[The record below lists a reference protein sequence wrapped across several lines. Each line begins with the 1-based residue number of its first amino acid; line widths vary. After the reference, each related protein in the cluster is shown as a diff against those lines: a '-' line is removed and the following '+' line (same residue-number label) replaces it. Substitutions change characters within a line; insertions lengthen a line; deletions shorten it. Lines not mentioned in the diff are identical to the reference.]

1 MNKKFQNVINVL
13 FSVLVVD
20 IVMSCIYF
28 LFCDDPDNWDTSHD
42 IKNVTFL
49 NKYFNHFYYSTMVST
64 TVGIG
69 PISPKSNLVK
79 LLTLFHVYITFA
91 ILPFALG

>member
-42 IKNVTFL
+42 IK
-49 NKYFNHFYYSTMVST
+49 M
-64 TVGIG
+64 
-69 PISPKSNLVK
+69 
-79 LLTLFHVYITFA
+79 
-91 ILPFALG
+91 LPF